1 MDADVREDSP
11 LIPYQSGSS
20 ERPNSTPR
28 SISNVSKNA
37 MDRGRFERGRSRP
50 AQVIEKNT
58 LGLDGAKRVIA
69 AAAAE
74 ARRLNASGGVI
85 AVGWAWRPRS
95 SNL

>member
-1 MDADVREDSP
+1 MFLRMQWIAAAVLSVAA
-11 LIPYQSGSS
+11 L
-20 ERPNSTPR
+20 
-28 SISNVSKNA
+28 
-37 MDRGRFERGRSRP
+37 

-69 AAAAE
+69 AAASE